1 MYVTKNIYIN
11 IKIDLILKINLTKE
25 RLLTTKPYDMKE
37 CFISDGPFFSSLKHK
52 QNVKGTWVTHSF
64 HS

>member
-1 MYVTKNIYIN
+1 MYVTKNIYID

-37 CFISDGPFFSSLKHK
+37 CFLSDGPFL
-52 QNVKGTWVTHSF
+52 VV
-64 HS
+64 